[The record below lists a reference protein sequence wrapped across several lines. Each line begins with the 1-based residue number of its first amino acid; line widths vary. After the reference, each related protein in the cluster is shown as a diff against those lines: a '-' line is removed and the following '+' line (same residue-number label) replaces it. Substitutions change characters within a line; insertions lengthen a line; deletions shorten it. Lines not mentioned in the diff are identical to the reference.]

1 MSDRKGIR
9 RRRRLGL
16 IVGTKDNAF
25 FIILI
30 GERLSSNFRTGRY
43 QRSYT

>member
-30 GERLSSNFRTGRY
+30 NRREAKFKFQNR
-43 QRSYT
+43 

>member
-16 IVGTKDNAF
+16 VVGTKDNAF

-43 QRSYT
+43 